1 MPDIPTVTLVGRTP
15 DGLLSYTY
23 QRQARYALK
32 LPERQEEIF
41 LPDADAVG
49 QVLADSGRRRIT
61 KCTVFDFFNQ
71 KREKGK
77 CLLKKLDGAT
87 IRKLNVPS
95 RVENS

>member
-61 KCTVFDFFNQ
+61 KCTVFDFFNP

-87 IRKLNVPS
+87 IRKLNAPS
-95 RVENS
+95 LVENS